1 MKNLR
6 HPALPTGTLRAVFA
20 LGCGLSLGVAALAAT
35 PATAQELPQA
45 PTPNPTVLHAPGGF
59 PVAAATPGPLP
70 LSIDEAIDRGMRLNL
85 QQLLSQQN
93 ERAVHGELLT
103 VENNL
108 LPTLSAQLATG
119 TQEINLAAMGFK
131 PSTVAAIGPALGLG
145 NLTFSEIVK
154 VSTTSAQ
161 LNVSQ
166 QLFNL
171 PAYEFYRAAQKA
183 AVVAQLTTKSG
194 RNDMALRVGTAYLQ
208 ALADAAQITNA
219 EALEKADEVVLRQAQ
234 LSHDAGVGT
243 HLDVLRAQVQLQTQQ
258 QVRIS
263 AEDTFAKD
271 KIALNRLIGLPADQE
286 ITLTDTVPFSELAA
300 MPEPAALQL
309 ALTQRDDY
317 LSLQAQLDAD
327 QHSAKAVRY
336 QRFPTL
342 AFGGFYGVLGET
354 HGLYHQDFV
363 AQGKLEFPIFE
374 EGSLR
379 GEREVANAQISRV
392 RAQIANLRVAIDQ
405 QIRDSLLDVQS
416 SAELVKVARSNV
428 ALSTQELKDA
438 TDRFTSGVTDNLP
451 VVQAQ
456 ATLAAAETRQ
466 VESEFQYNQ
475 SKLALARNIGIVETE
490 YKAYLGR

>member
-1 MKNLR
+1 M
-6 HPALPTGTLRAVFA
+6 
-20 LGCGLSLGVAALAAT
+20 
-35 PATAQELPQA
+35 
-45 PTPNPTVLHAPGGF
+45 
-59 PVAAATPGPLP
+59 P
-70 LSIDEAIDRGMRLNL
+70 LSIDETIDRAMRLNL

-131 PSTVAAIGPALGLG
+131 PSVVSALGPTLGLG
-145 NLTFSEIVK
+145 NFTFHEIVK
-154 VSTTSAQ
+154 VSTSSAQ
-161 LNVSQ
+161 VNISQ
-166 QLFNL
+166 QVFDL

-183 AVVAQLTTKSG
+183 AIVAQLTTKSG
-194 RNDMALRVGTAYLQ
+194 RNDMALRAGTAYLQ

-219 EALEKADEVVLRQAQ
+219 LALEKADEVALRQAQ

-271 KIALNRLIGLPADQE
+271 KIAITRLIGLPADQE

-300 MPEPAALQL
+300 MPEPEALQL
-309 ALTQRDDY
+309 AFTQRFDY

-327 QHSAKAVRY
+327 QRSAKAIRY
-336 QRFPTL
+336 QRLPTL

-354 HGLYHQDFV
+354 HGLYHGDFT

-379 GEREVANAQISRV
+379 GEREVADAQISRV
-392 RAQIANLRVAIDQ
+392 RSQLANLRVAIDQ

-428 ALSTQELKDA
+428 ELSTQELKDA
-438 TDRFTSGVTDNLP
+438 TDRFTAGVTDNLP
-451 VVQAQ
+451 LVEAQ
-456 ATLAAAETRQ
+456 ATLAAAQTRQ
-466 VESEFQYNQ
+466 IESEFQYNQ
-475 SKLALARNIGIVETE
+475 SKLGLARNIGIVETE